1 MELAKMYE
9 DVEITIEGGGKVMLP
24 TCDPEILQKITQCL
38 TELHGTC
45 NEKLSL
51 QVTYG
56 VDVSYGTIIG
66 QASKSKEY

>member
-1 MELAKMYE
+1 MYE

-24 TCDPEILQKITQCL
+24 ACDPEILQKITQCL

-45 NEKLSL
+45 IEKLNL

-56 VDVSYGTIIG
+56 V
-66 QASKSKEY
+66 KEY